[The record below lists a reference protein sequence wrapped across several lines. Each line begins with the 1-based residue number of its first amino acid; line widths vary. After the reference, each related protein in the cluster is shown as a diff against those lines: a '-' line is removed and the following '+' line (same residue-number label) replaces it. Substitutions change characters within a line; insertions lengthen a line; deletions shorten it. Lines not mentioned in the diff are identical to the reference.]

1 MPPVVQLKK
10 TKLLPSPNEST
21 QTNNHK
27 SYALPSVVKL
37 AKQPLSNVE

>member
-10 TKLLPSPNEST
+10 TKLLPSPNEPT
-21 QTNNHK
+21 QAHTHK
-27 SYALPSVVKL
+27 PYALPSVVKL